1 MDAILA
7 TIFDDGDGLAASD
20 SSKTVQPLRMAAHAS
35 EAGNSSNPHHRGGKR
50 LTMVVMFV
58 GCFLLGA
65 DPNIV
70 LFLPY
75 KTYRAGFFSFPP
87 ESL

>member
-1 MDAILA
+1 MDAVSA
-7 TIFDDGDGLAASD
+7 TIFDDGREASD
-20 SSKTVQPLRMAAHAS
+20 SSKTVQPLRMAAHVS
-35 EAGNSSNPHHRGGKR
+35 EAGNPLNPHRRGGKQ

-58 GCFLLGA
+58 GCFVLGD

-70 LFLPY
+70 LFQPY